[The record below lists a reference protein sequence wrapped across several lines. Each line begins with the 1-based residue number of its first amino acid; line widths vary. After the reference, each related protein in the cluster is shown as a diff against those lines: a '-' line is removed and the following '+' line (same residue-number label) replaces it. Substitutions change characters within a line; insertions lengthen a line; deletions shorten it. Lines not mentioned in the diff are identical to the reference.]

1 MAKRKRTRKRRSKD
15 GRGRKPTGLVEG
27 EKVSEYPRLTV
38 RVPADVRDDLKA
50 VARLQG
56 RQEWRV
62 LVDAIRAYCTPLL
75 GRERAGIANL

>member
-1 MAKRKRTRKRRSKD
+1 MAKRTRKRKRSKD
-15 GRGRKPTGLVEG
+15 GRGRRPGGLGPG

-50 VARLQG
+50 VARVQG

-62 LVDAIRAYCTPLL
+62 LVDAIRAYCSPVLAA
-75 GRERAGIANL
+75 R